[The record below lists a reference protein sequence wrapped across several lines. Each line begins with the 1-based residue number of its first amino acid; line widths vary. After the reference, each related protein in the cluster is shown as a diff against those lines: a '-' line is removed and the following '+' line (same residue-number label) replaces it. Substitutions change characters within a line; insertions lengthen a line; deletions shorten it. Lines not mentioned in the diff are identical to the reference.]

1 MFNFDP
7 SYNKEV
13 NEYINHSFKY
23 RFFRKVYL
31 LIIAIMI
38 FTFTIL
44 TFSPNTF
51 AKANELSDGW
61 TNLLGNGD
69 KVNGNSTLANNTQ
82 ENGLNTTSLSKD
94 GTTDG
99 YYYAEDGTAYKL
111 LYYTWKTAK
120 GDAVT
125 DENGNNIIGIYA
137 PVNSIY
143 FNDLQNGTNY
153 YNDGKTYS
161 YYSLYDYA
169 TNYQSNGTYKY
180 IPVSDAKN
188 SDGKIQDSFYAF
200 LNENGYLTDDEY
212 NNVSTNA
219 YYQYLN
225 QNGSSDISDIIK
237 YYNVYPVSSI
247 KVAYVYRDGSYQYG
261 TPYTSDYDT
270 GNGTIYA
277 NKQYYELEVAGPSA
291 VDYFE
296 NENGKIYIN
305 SAEWNAKNYT
315 IYNNT
320 KYYLTFDE
328 ETNNYYFF
336 DDNNTKHNSFIEN
349 DKYYFYNENSE
360 KVEMN
365 NDYKTSYYSNGLLK
379 IWYEEEN
386 LFYSFSIKDLLTLNY
401 LSQDEYDDLTQ
412 DISGGNNFV
421 TYDSLNGLIVKIKR
435 ELKLIQTTYKLA
447 KEENTQIVYV
457 TEDDDLSPTINNDKY
472 IYYTNIQSTPSYYRI
487 TCDYAF
493 NYYAEEVQN
502 LFKFKLNEVLYN
514 YDENIETYNYET
526 KIELDEAESQVSTKY
541 FTENNREFLLLS
553 GDTSLKENSLY
564 ATITNK
570 LDEYC
575 YLNNTNEVISTI
587 SYYDLTNLSSTAKDA
602 TILLDSNINGKN
614 TIYKN
619 GDNFYND
626 LYYNYNTNNYQ
637 NKDEVTIQQ
646 YNFSNLGIEKFN
658 LTKSYS
664 SNDYG
669 VLNSYKLNEKLK
681 QKDSVN
687 STYYSKDAKYYSYN
701 ENNGTPI
708 QQITQNSPLA
718 SSLTNPNDTVNQ
730 YYYDF
735 IKETY
740 DYDTYKTEEWLFLHI
755 TFKYH
760 NESYSQEV
768 TLALNSTAIE
778 NFINEKGDNAIYEL
792 VRFSSA
798 IGERHNDDYYT
809 MDDTIYNYFFEI
821 GNNHK
826 TTTGN
831 GSAFGWGW
839 FGDNLWQN
847 DLYFK
852 GKIDGAKICNKYST
866 DLNDFSSDNTKL
878 ISNAFSESDAGK
890 EGNTWNCF
898 VGSVFYSKATYKT
911 KEGSHSTNKETVPAS
926 STTTYGSFK
935 VDETSNNWVHN
946 IPVNYYLSTIYT
958 YENVTT
964 TYYYKKYEKVKK
976 YLNYN
981 VATESV
987 NLSTADYN
995 RYYDYVNVS
1004 NVSNDQENNNNI
1016 FAKLWNLIK
1025 IANKNNGILYY
1036 YNNTWYTLQNDRYI
1050 AITDN
1055 LLKPSELNTY
1065 KFNGSYFNDNVIFQ
1079 AVETKCDED
1088 DYSWFESK
1096 DFGYRFKF
1104 NYTVSEKSNVYK
1116 YSTLLNPI
1124 TNNEHVILNLNDT
1137 CISNQQIITSNH
1149 FEILKNEIITQFKNK
1164 FGDVEVTVE
1173 ESYDKYNCN
1182 NGENLIK
1189 KFTFTINDNISYTLV
1204 LNRGYQVHLY
1214 RAYVNEENRNVIN
1227 FDNLISLNT
1236 TRIESQKS
1244 VPDTKATTVN
1254 LTEEQN
1260 YNNICF
1266 TNDNTLVD
1274 LTNSYTINT
1283 TKTYNKYYYN
1293 NISTTKGNTIE
1304 IYNIIPS
1311 SEVNN
1316 LTDEEILNTVVKD
1329 ENTYVGSTDSVNFYL
1344 NNFKKYSND
1353 PTNENYLKESYLL
1366 DETFYEDCGTFG
1378 NKVNIKYTYEIPVE
1392 DYDTFEFES
1401 DENIL
1406 NVLKSQYGNDVKIYE
1421 GENNNSFQFRN
1432 SQIVGFESYYQAI
1445 KNIITYKK
1453 VADTI
1458 STINYGESTN
1468 EISSVNN
1475 SAIYGFYKNA
1485 YVNIDG
1491 SFGYDTNSFEEYSL
1505 ERKTFD
1511 SKNKINLFDQNEWFV
1526 KYNNQ
1531 KLIKSCDEANI
1542 FKFLALDNTTI
1553 DLYFNV
1559 SSNNYYVCGY
1569 NLNGTYYSTQYN
1581 SGDVISINVN
1591 KNETVTLSEI
1601 YLMLEENYNEDLE
1614 NNYVSYVNIVENASN
1629 YTEKFRQTY
1638 LEQSVIYYKYSEVK
1652 DLPEFEAYN
1661 NFSKEVETKITGYK
1675 NEESISNETD
1685 LILYSN
1691 NYDVNFGS
1699 ILYTLSYQKDDTWYK
1714 LIDNQTYS
1722 EVSDIIYGKIDN
1734 LLFRYTLTKT
1744 EENLYFETERSY
1756 IVTYNKSIS
1765 SYIDS
1770 TTNDID
1776 DIINGSK
1783 KAIENPTN
1791 YDNLIKD
1798 TNGYY
1803 YSLDSNY
1810 GKYLAL
1816 ENFINNNKHD
1826 VVIKDENGDDITCSV
1841 DYVYLYN
1848 SANNQFY
1855 FINNMIDGKTT
1866 EYIKYTVK
1874 TDVNKDTK
1882 NIVTYIY
1889 NGVEYKTYAKLDT
1902 AYYSQISLYQGT
1914 DLSEYFD
1921 DTTLISQ
1928 YFNQGYSK
1936 ENIDTFNTLGYSLR
1950 YEYNDETNKYEFIL
1964 TDTAGNPLQ
1973 IASNTKTFG
1982 YSFLIPDAMFD
1993 EINGTCNSK
2002 YRLKLNENGIVFTQY
2017 GLYQDQGYF
2026 VEGIRVEN
2034 QEEANQYV
2042 GEGYYFPVVVNNS
2055 YSLQTENQKINSLYS
2070 DGKYA
2075 YTETNQML
2083 YLDTEGNWTHDS
2095 ETTKYK
2101 TIQVRDADKEVLDH
2115 TEIRYYI
2122 KRVTG
2127 YETKDWYNVK
2137 TSEVAKSFLFG
2148 LIKYYYYNYY
2158 YQEVP
2163 IFSEEWEEVTQ
2174 EEYMS
2179 YTITYNTYYLK
2190 YNSYNEEFSDTKY
2203 TGSTLTYTPFT
2214 DYKKIDEVPVYTYI
2228 PQYHNEL
2235 EEYKIENISL
2245 TKVKE
2250 LINLSSNNNV
2260 IEYNGYTYKIKDL
2273 LLIMEDDI
2281 PVYKL
2286 YTSTIN
2292 NITIADSTDTDII
2305 DLTQWNANESIPQNS
2320 TYRLRWD
2327 GNTQPRHDE
2336 YMSYYAN
2343 STFNLFD
2350 EEVNQYVYSN
2360 GDIYY
2365 LKKIFYEDEFY
2376 EESEIYNSLKNY
2388 IIKFKND
2395 PNKSEKI
2402 DWDTMMYASFYGNM
2416 VTTEDNGFISFVKT
2430 VFSVFRGMFGADN
2443 INNQTHPIGYYDS
2456 GNNGDADVKTNS
2468 CANLVAQI
2476 QNLYGNTKN
2485 FNISNEEFI
2494 KIIIY
2499 LSNDILL
2506 QENPD
2511 KYYQNYYTW
2520 KNSNDKDAVLNSLF
2534 PSLKDSREHL
2544 STIYTTLY
2552 SVENALDEQKLTGD
2566 NFTSFFLLSDLFFY
2580 QSGGFWLSTFNE
2592 MNGSSDLDDLD
2603 LGNEMTRQSILFLCL
2618 NLITLSSENYSSF
2631 NQYVYNKNRFIQ
2643 ENNFLT
2649 DVEKEELLNYLNII
2663 TNNYIFKNSSIGFA
2677 YQQEFTVEYYETLLK
2692 NWKSPNNSSIN
2703 WELLNKMFGITE
2715 NKYELDKISDA
2726 INYVINHTD
2735 CTSNNIDS
2743 SSILIMNNDNT
2754 KLIYHKIKDLFASEV
2769 VQNYY
2774 RTDDGFAFNEYYI
2787 ETANDGSK
2795 LRTSLSLK
2803 QVFEGLG
2810 HLIIKYD
2817 VTDNIMNNI
2826 LNQPYSK
2833 DQNDQKMGMY
2843 YFETWL
2849 TSPEY
2854 LHAYNISRLMG
2865 TTSDNTLMITN
2876 YNIKNIDTSKTA
2888 YNPYDK
2894 DNLYFDD
2901 FYIDSFY
2908 QSGNIH
2914 PLGISITDKYT
2925 YKDIYVNFNNYDTIL
2940 NQDGINNLINMTRL
2954 KYQLCN
2960 FEDEKQQFISD
2971 SLNGEL
2977 DIERYKTKYYY
2988 INEQGEYINLGETYK
3003 TMSDLYTA
3011 IVAGKIYKKC
3021 IEMTNETDN
3030 AFYNSLPK
3038 TKVYYY
3044 TYNTKPLDIE
3054 NACITA
3060 SALIPMVDSGN
3071 NPSYDTNQYLA
3082 TSYMPNDYDCE
3093 YSPAIWRDGVY
3104 TNVWAS
3110 FLQLGGEDN
3119 FESIRHLSAITL
3131 YTNNKTDY
3139 PFKVVPVSFI
3149 TGTTTGLSTSSL
3161 IDSKSNYYGDKTA
3174 LDLNIKYGEYI
3185 KYNNNIYTKDSAT
3198 NGEVDIYN
3206 LFVNKI
3212 KAEAYSYDENVRA
3225 INEDG
3230 LESSYTT
3237 LYFPK
3242 TKYNN
3247 EELFEVNCGLFLLE
3261 SDEISASL
3269 LDVSAN
3275 VANLKT
3281 SARTFTYNEKTYNF
3295 IRIDGLNFTYKNNKF
3310 GDYNFLDTT
3319 NKSAVLRCYLAEIEE
3334 QETSKRYLVLLK
3346 ATQDLRMDI
3355 IQDTNNY
3362 SISNYYFT
3370 PKRET
3375 VELNDIEILEQIE
3388 IGNGYVYS
3396 YPNGLN
3402 TLTNNEIIDR
3412 NNYDLDSMNL
3422 TTSTPIFKYVI
3433 SDSSKVR
3440 NLIIDPNVYTD
3451 ENGQEYYKF
3460 EYNDQT
3466 YESNGY
3472 IFFYIKSDK
3481 SNQKS
3486 IKLKD
3491 FLNESYSSY
3500 NGKIT
3505 LKYYNKNGIK
3515 ISLDTFSGFTSV
3527 ERVALQTFN
3536 YKAQIGTDQSTF
3548 EKYIY
3553 GYSPIT
3559 SEYVQGNKI
3568 SINGEYNCNA
3578 SDAVMEVNV
3587 NAKEIVNNKQTI
3599 TVNDTTKFTDTD
3611 YKEERTSFELTIKTS
3626 DKYNEPFY
3634 YVLSFTA
3641 NYDLWQTPAGYI
3653 AKEQGGKTIYY
3664 YDGTDEENKTISNA
3678 KVSNLKSVCK
3688 TKNIYSTYLF
3698 EQKNMKNVIYNLNY
3712 NFEANEIKI
3721 SSLVGSAN
3729 YSLKIYNIFGQFIK
3743 EIEFTTG
3750 EDLTYNPYGKFFDKV
3765 ENPDNYLTLNKNN
3778 NSDEIL
3784 LANEYIPSSLKQL
3797 LFSKGNEAKK
3807 IYVKADGTEYNIS
3820 DKYRLKMEETISNIE
3835 KINLKF
3841 VFSGSDTVSNH
3852 NIRLEYNGKTYDSK
3866 NDIISINYSDIQ
3878 SILNK
3883 YNSDNNVF
3891 IDNKELENFIEQEL
3905 IVKGKIT
3912 SQSAP
3917 TKDKNVSILGY
3928 ITYTSNFLYLD
3939 LDQSRTLTTKMETEF
3954 INKNN
3959 FKNFDGYNVPN
3970 ENSVKFVLGTKI
3982 GNFEIVK
3989 DDLELD
3995 GEKVI
4000 CYMPKA
4006 IGDTINKYTDGFVF
4020 VENKTATT
4028 SYKFRLYAYSNKE
4041 QGKIVQ

>member
-38 FTFTIL
+38 FTFTVL

-61 TNLLGNGD
+61 SNLLGNGN
-69 KVNGNSTLANNTQ
+69 KVNENSTLANNTQ

-169 TNYQSNGTYKY
+169 TDYKSNGTYKY
-180 IPVSDAKN
+180 IPVSDAEN

-336 DDNNTKHNSFIEN
+336 DDNDVKHNSFIEN
-349 DKYYFYNENSE
+349 DKYYFNNENSE

-379 IWYEEEN
+379 IWYDEEN

-553 GDTSLKENSLY
+553 DKTSLKENSLY
-564 ATITNK
+564 AIITNK

-626 LYYNYNTNNYQ
+626 LYYNYNSSNYQ

-646 YNFSNLGIEKFN
+646 YNFNNLGIEKFN

-669 VLNSYKLNEKLK
+669 VLNSYKLNEKLR

-687 STYYSKDAKYYSYN
+687 STYYSEDAKYYSYN
-701 ENNGTPI
+701 ENNGSYI
-708 QQITQNSPLA
+708 EQITQSSPLA
-718 SSLTNPNDTVNQ
+718 SSLTNQNDIVNQ
-730 YYYDF
+730 YYYELKDWTANYTLKIQEQWFVVRFKTKGKWINLAFNSDF
-735 IKETY
+735 IRDNYYSIET
-740 DYDTYKTEEWLFLHI
+740 L
-755 TFKYH
+755 
-760 NESYSQEV
+760 
-768 TLALNSTAIE
+768 
-778 NFINEKGDNAIYEL
+778 
-792 VRFSSA
+792 
-798 IGERHNDDYYT
+798 
-809 MDDTIYNYFFEI
+809 
-821 GNNHK
+821 
-826 TTTGN
+826 
-831 GSAFGWGW
+831 
-839 FGDNLWQN
+839 
-847 DLYFK
+847 
-852 GKIDGAKICNKYST
+852 
-866 DLNDFSSDNTKL
+866 L
-878 ISNAFSESDAGK
+878 IS
-890 EGNTWNCF
+890 
-898 VGSVFYSKATYKT
+898 FYSKNIVKSNKKNFSFTNDEYETFFEFRNHKPDNTTSKNGFTVSYPSIELYTKNGIYAYIGDDYTDLDNYSPSGLYIGTAHNYKGWWAW
-911 KEGSHSTNKETVPAS
+911 EDWENNS
-926 STTTYGSFK
+926 SFK
-935 VDETSNNWVHN
+935 VDNLDYDLKAIQTT
-946 IPVNYYLSTIYT
+946 NYYNNEERITEDSSSNSYYNFRYSWMDDDDEFTL
-958 YENVTT
+958 VTT
-964 TYYYKKYEKVKK
+964 TTKHIEKYSYYYDKYKKVKK

-987 NLSTADYN
+987 NLSIADYDH
-995 RYYDYVNVS
+995 YYDYVNVS
-1004 NVSNDQENNNNI
+1004 NNQENNNT

-1025 IANKNNGILYY
+1025 IANKNKGILYY
-1036 YNNTWYTLQNDRYI
+1036 YNNTWYTLQNNRYI

-1055 LLKPSELNTY
+1055 LLKPSELDNY
-1065 KFNGSYFNDNVIFQ
+1065 KFNGNSFNDNVIFQ
-1079 AVETKCDED
+1079 AMETITDED
-1088 DYSWFESK
+1088 DYSWFE
-1096 DFGYRFKF
+1096 DQNFGYRFKF

-1124 TNNEHVILNLNDT
+1124 TKNEHVILDLNKT
-1137 CISNQQIITSNH
+1137 CISNQQIITSNQ
-1149 FEILKNEIITQFKNK
+1149 FEELKNEIIKQFKDK
-1164 FGDVEVTVE
+1164 FDDVEVTIE
-1173 ESYDKYNCN
+1173 EIDAGYSCN

-1236 TRIESQKS
+1236 THIESQKS
-1244 VPDTKATTVN
+1244 VPDAKATTVN
-1254 LTEEQN
+1254 LAEEQN
-1260 YNNICF
+1260 NNNICF

-1329 ENTYVGSTDSVNFYL
+1329 ENTYIGSTDNVNFYL

-1366 DETFYEDCGTFG
+1366 DETFYEDCGIFG

-1458 STINYGESTN
+1458 STINHGETTN

-1511 SKNKINLFDQNEWFV
+1511 SKNKINLFDQNEWFL

-1559 SSNNYYVCGY
+1559 SSNNYYICGY
-1569 NLNGTYYSTQYN
+1569 NLNGTYYSTRYN

-1591 KNETVTLSEI
+1591 KNETITLSEI
-1601 YLMLEENYNEDLE
+1601 YLMLEENYNKDLE
-1614 NNYVSYVNIVENASN
+1614 NNYVSYVNIVENTSD

-1661 NFSKEVETKITGYK
+1661 NFSKEIETKITGYK

-1722 EVSDIIYGKIDN
+1722 EVDDIIYGKIDN

-1776 DIINGSK
+1776 DIKNGSK

-1791 YDNLIKD
+1791 YDNLITD

-1826 VVIKDENGDDITCSV
+1826 VVIKDENGDNITRSV
-1841 DYVYLYN
+1841 DYAYLYN

-1855 FINNMIDGKTT
+1855 FINNMIDGTTT
-1866 EYIKYTVK
+1866 EYIKYTVN

-1964 TDTAGNPLQ
+1964 TDTAGTPLQ

-1982 YSFLIPDAMFD
+1982 YSFLIPDAMYD
-1993 EINGTCNSK
+1993 EINETCNSK

-2075 YTETNQML
+2075 YTETDQML

-2095 ETTKYK
+2095 ETTKYR

-2115 TEIRYYI
+2115 TEMHYYI

-2127 YETKDWYNVK
+2127 YVDEVIKSAFLYVEHQET
-2137 TSEVAKSFLFG
+2137 
-2148 LIKYYYYNYY
+2148 
-2158 YQEVP
+2158 P
-2163 IFSEEWEEVTQ
+2163 IFSDEWEEVTK
-2174 EEYMS
+2174 EEYDS
-2179 YTITYNTYYLK
+2179 YVVTCSTWKVYWFTTSAK
-2190 YNSYNEEFSDTKY
+2190 TTK
-2203 TGSTLTYTPFT
+2203 TYTPFT
-2214 DYKKIDEVPVYTYI
+2214 KYKKFEITSIYTYI

-2260 IEYNGYTYKIKDL
+2260 IEYNGYIYKIKDL

-2281 PVYKL
+2281 QVYKL

-2305 DLTQWNANESIPQNS
+2305 DLTQWNANENIPQDS

-2402 DWDTMMYASFYGNM
+2402 DWDTMMYASFYGNQ
-2416 VTTEDNGFISFVKT
+2416 VNTETNGFINFCKT
-2430 VFSVFRGMFGADN
+2430 VASALKHLFSFGNADDEN
-2443 INNQTHPIGYYDS
+2443 DQTHPIGYYDDGS
-2456 GNNGDADVKTNS
+2456 DWFSDSMVTDSVANLTSQMYELYGSNYAFSIDELIKIYIYLNNNSIYEKADLIYSKYNDYKNASDKDAYINSNFNDAYKADVKKLYDLLIFLETLYKYDKLDRDSFIALLYITN
-2468 CANLVAQI
+2468 QTR
-2476 QNLYGNTKN
+2476 YFFFEKKNTSESS
-2485 FNISNEEFI
+2485 IDE
-2494 KIIIY
+2494 Y
-2499 LSNDILL
+2499 L
-2506 QENPD
+2506 QENFQ
-2511 KYYQNYYTW
+2511 KFATYIL
-2520 KNSNDKDAVLNSLF
+2520 LNIF
-2534 PSLKDSREHL
+2534 
-2544 STIYTTLY
+2544 
-2552 SVENALDEQKLTGD
+2552 
-2566 NFTSFFLLSDLFFY
+2566 
-2580 QSGGFWLSTFNE
+2580 
-2592 MNGSSDLDDLD
+2592 
-2603 LGNEMTRQSILFLCL
+2603 
-2618 NLITLSSENYSSF
+2618 TLSSEN
-2631 NQYVYNKNRFIQ
+2631 Q
-2643 ENNFLT
+2643 ENFNTYIYKRFVSINNSNLSEEDKVFL
-2649 DVEKEELLNYLNII
+2649 KNILSVFM
-2663 TNNYIFKNSSIGFA
+2663 NNYMFKKSTLGFN
-2677 YQQEFTVEYYETLLK
+2677 YQQEFTVEYYKTLLK
-2692 NWKSPNNSSIN
+2692 NWKSPNDSSIN
-2703 WELLNKMFGITE
+2703 WELLNEMFGITE
-2715 NKYELDKISDA
+2715 NKYELDKISNA

-2735 CTSNNIDS
+2735 YASNNTDNL
-2743 SSILIMNNDNT
+2743 SILIMNNDNA
-2754 KLIYHKIKDLFASEV
+2754 KLIYHKVKNLSANKV
-2769 VQNYY
+2769 VQKYY
-2774 RTDDGFAFNEYYI
+2774 RTDDGFAFNEYYT
-2787 ETANDGSK
+2787 ETANDESE
-2795 LRTSLSLK
+2795 LRKDLSLK

-2817 VTDNIMNNI
+2817 ITENIMNTIMNE
-2826 LNQPYSK
+2826 QPYSK
-2833 DQNDQKMGMY
+2833 ESNDMKMGSY

-2854 LHAYNISRLMG
+2854 LHAYNFTKLMDK
-2865 TTSDNTLMITN
+2865 DNYLMITN
-2876 YNIKNIDTSKTA
+2876 YNVNASNYYVKVQSKDNENKDFDVDDINTY
-2888 YNPYDK
+2888 YNPTNANNIYI
-2894 DNLYFDD
+2894 DD
-2901 FYIDSFY
+2901 FYLNGYY

-2914 PLGISITDKYT
+2914 PIGMSVYQKYT
-2925 YKDIYVNFNNYDTIL
+2925 YNDIFKNLNNYSSIL
-2940 NQDGINNLINMTRL
+2940 NQEGIDTIVLMQEL

-2960 FEDEKQQFISD
+2960 FEDEQRYFISE
-2971 SLNGEL
+2971 SFNGEL
-2977 DIERYKTKYYY
+2977 NIENYKDKYFY
-2988 INEQGEYINLGETYK
+2988 INEQGKYVNIGETYK
-3003 TMSDLYTA
+3003 TMSDLYTD
-3011 IVAGKIYKKC
+3011 IVAGKIYK
-3021 IEMTNETDN
+3021 ENPQAQNDSDTT
-3030 AFYNSLPK
+3030 FYNYLPK
-3038 TKVYYY
+3038 TKIYYY
-3044 TYNTKPLDIE
+3044 TYNTKPLS
-3054 NACITA
+3054 T
-3060 SALIPMVDSGN
+3060 
-3071 NPSYDTNQYLA
+3071 TN
-3082 TSYMPNDYDCE
+3082 
-3093 YSPAIWRDGVY
+3093 
-3104 TNVWAS
+3104 TNVVVCAIS
-3110 FLQLGGEDN
+3110 SVLAGGESINYNSDGSLKTWYNNTKWNDDYNSKKWNDGPNSFEQFFGNGYYIHN
-3119 FESIRHLSAITL
+3119 FSYIEVTTKYAGTTIYEI
-3131 YTNNKTDY
+3131 
-3139 PFKVVPVSFI
+3139 PVSFI
-3149 TGTTTGLSTSSL
+3149 TGTESGLSTSS
-3161 IDSKSNYYGDKTA
+3161 IISAKSKYYDDITRINATINYGDCYKFEDGTILSGESVYWNNYFVTTIGNEISEYKT
-3174 LDLNIKYGEYI
+3174 DEQFI
-3185 KYNNNIYTKDSAT
+3185 S
-3198 NGEVDIYN
+3198 DIYFDDYN
-3206 LFVNKI
+3206 GTKI
-3212 KAEAYSYDENVRA
+3212 YS
-3225 INEDG
+3225 
-3230 LESSYTT
+3230 
-3237 LYFPK
+3237 PK
-3242 TKYNN
+3242 TKVSESVLIENLNSSSLVFVSKADAYNKSLILCEWN
-3247 EELFEVNCGLFLLE
+3247 KTDHLATDSIKFTQ
-3261 SDEISASL
+3261 DEIEYTIKSI
-3269 LDVSAN
+3269 
-3275 VANLKT
+3275 NLYGNT
-3281 SARTFTYNEKTYNF
+3281 PTVYQ
-3295 IRIDGLNFTYKNNKF
+3295 KNNRYS
-3310 GDYNFLDTT
+3310 YNGKGVLVFDATV
-3319 NKSAVLRCYLAEIEE
+3319 KSSVVKGYFAIVEYEE
-3334 QETSKRYLVLLK
+3334 NDEKKEAFVLLK
-3346 ATQDLRMDI
+3346 ATTD
-3355 IQDTNNY
+3355 DTLDTLYNTEIYQNY
-3362 SISNYYFT
+3362 QNSYDGTKYTTFNLMGKITLDN
-3370 PKRET
+3370 
-3375 VELNDIEILEQIE
+3375 IEILEKIE
-3388 IGNGYVYS
+3388 ITKSYYYVNENGKTVMCQ
-3396 YPNGLN
+3396 PNLFTEEKLG
-3402 TLTNNEIIDR
+3402 T
-3412 NNYDLDSMNL
+3412 L
-3422 TTSTPIFKYVI
+3422 TTSAPTFKYVI

-3440 NLIIDPNVYTD
+3440 SLIIDPNVYTD

-3460 EYNDQT
+3460 EYNGQT
-3466 YESNGY
+3466 YESNGN
-3472 IFFYIKSDK
+3472 IYIKSDK
-3481 SNQKS
+3481 NKNKS
-3486 IKLKD
+3486 IILND
-3491 FLNESYSSY
+3491 FLNEQYFSSNNGITLQY
-3500 NGKIT
+3500 YNRNGKRIT
-3505 LKYYNKNGIK
+3505 
-3515 ISLDTFSGFTSV
+3515 LDTFSGSTSV
-3527 ERVALQTFN
+3527 EKVALQTFK

-3559 SEYVQGNKI
+3559 SEYVKGNKI

-3578 SDAVMEVNV
+3578 SDAVMEINV
-3587 NAKEIVNNKQTI
+3587 NAKEIKNSDQKI

-3611 YKEERTSFELTIKTS
+3611 YKEEKTSFELTIKTS

-3653 AKEQGGKTIYY
+3653 AKVQDGETIYY
-3664 YDGTDEENKTISNA
+3664 YDGTDEANKTISNA
-3678 KVSNLKSVCK
+3678 KVSNLQSVCK
-3688 TKNIYSTYLF
+3688 TKNINSSTYLF
-3698 EQKNMKNVIYNLNY
+3698 KQENMKNVIYNLNY

-3721 SSLVGSAN
+3721 SSLVSSAN

-3750 EDLTYNPYGKFFDKV
+3750 EDLTYNPYGKFFDEI
-3765 ENPDNYLTLNKNN
+3765 ENPENYLTLNKNN

-3807 IYVKADGTEYNIS
+3807 IYVKTDGTEYNIS

-3841 VFSGSDTVSNH
+3841 LFSGSDTVSNH

-3917 TKDKNVSILGY
+3917 AKDKNVSILGY

-3995 GEKVI
+3995 GEKVV

-4020 VENKTATT
+4020 VENKSATT
-4028 SYKFRLYAYSNKE
+4028 SYKYRLYAYSNKE